1 MHDWKIK
8 DHEAIK
14 FLTDTGLKAG
24 ILCQIAKTIMLAH
37 MAACGNCS
45 KLMLKHTQ
53 RCIKNRNV
61 EELA

>member
-1 MHDWKIK
+1 MK
-8 DHEAIK
+8 DSEEIK
-14 FLTDTGLKAG
+14 FLTGIGLKAG

-53 RCIKNRNV
+53 RCIENRNV